1 LSERLGQ
8 SFIIENRPGG
18 GNNIGTEVVVRS
30 SPDGYTLLM
39 MSTTNAINAT
49 LYEKLN
55 YNFIRDLVAV
65 AAIAST
71 PNILV
76 TNPSVPAKTALEF
89 IGHAK
94 SHPGKINMASAG
106 IGHVSHVF
114 GELFKIM
121 AGVDM
126 VHVPYRGVGPALTDM
141 LSGQV
146 QVMFASPAATIEHFS
161 TGKLRALAITSAIRS
176 GALPDIPTVGEFV
189 PGYEASAFIG
199 LGAPKNTPSGIIDT
213 LNKQINAA
221 LADPKIRARL
231 AELDGEALAL
241 SPANFGKLIADETE
255 KWAKVI
261 RIANIKSE

>member
-1 LSERLGQ
+1 SFLSHVNDLDLRPAAGAHFRFVRPSIYSGREPMKLPHRRQFLHLAAGAVAMPAVSRKARAQTYPMRPVRVIVPTAPGGFNDILSRLIGQWLSERLGQ

-106 IGHVSHVF
+106 HW
-114 GELFKIM
+114 
-121 AGVDM
+121 
-126 VHVPYRGVGPALTDM
+126 AL
-141 LSGQV
+141 L
-146 QVMFASPAATIEHFS
+146 HF
-161 TGKLRALAITSAIRS
+161 
-176 GALPDIPTVGEFV
+176 FC
-189 PGYEASAFIG
+189 EAF
-199 LGAPKNTPSGIIDT
+199 
-213 LNKQINAA
+213 
-221 LADPKIRARL
+221 
-231 AELDGEALAL
+231 
-241 SPANFGKLIADETE
+241 
-255 KWAKVI
+255 
-261 RIANIKSE
+261 